1 MPRKQ
6 RRLALRSALSV
17 KAQQGQITV
26 LDGIELDQPRT
37 KAVVELLSSLDAGR
51 HVLLVLASHHEP
63 LEKSARNL
71 PEVRLVMAGNL
82 SVRDLLTADTVVMAK
97 DAVDHVA
104 EAWA

>member
-17 KAQQGQITV
+17 KAQEGQITV
-26 LDGIELDQPRT
+26 LDGIDLDEPRT
-37 KAVVELLSSLDAGR
+37 KVVVQLLASLEAGR
-51 HVLLVLASHHEP
+51 RVLLVLGSHHEP

-71 PEVRLVMAGNL
+71 PDVRLVLAGNL

-97 DAVDHVA
+97 DAIDHVV